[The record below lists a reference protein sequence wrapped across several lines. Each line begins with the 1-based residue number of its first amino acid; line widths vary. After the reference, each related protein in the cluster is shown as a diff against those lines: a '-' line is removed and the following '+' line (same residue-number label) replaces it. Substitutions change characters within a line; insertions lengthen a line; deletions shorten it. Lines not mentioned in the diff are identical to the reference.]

1 MGDKKKGSLEGARI
15 RRLRLRAQL
24 TQEGLARR
32 VGVTVQTIW
41 RLENA
46 PTFSPRIHTLRA
58 IAKEL
63 GVDVSYFLKD

>member
-1 MGDKKKGSLEGARI
+1 MGDEKKGSLEGARI

-32 VGVTVQTIW
+32 VGVSVQTIW

-46 PTFSPRIHTLRA
+46 PTFSLRIQTLRA
-58 IAKEL
+58 IAIVL
-63 GVDVSYFLKD
+63 GVNVSYFLKD